1 MHISNTQNSTNPIHK
16 IYNIQY
22 TTILEAVESRVN
34 MFKTTDYLRKSPDGW
49 YSYRRRV
56 PSKLVELFP
65 FKEFQKAYNTKNK
78 ARAFTQHA
86 AYHKEVERQIRG

>member
-1 MHISNTQNSTNPIHK
+1 
-16 IYNIQY
+16 
-22 TTILEAVESRVN
+22 

-86 AYHKEVERQIRG
+86 AYHKEVERQIREAETLLKSIPITQEPKTKNPSKLFQKV